1 MHIILFDR
9 ADWRKQLYPL
19 VWTRP
24 VSDLR
29 VGILTIA
36 EKWSKW
42 LGHPHAFLTE
52 DFLQVKYPLGLD
64 TQLSEENDFLVVRGN
79 CCPDIALLE
88 LADKLRKGEGVRDE
102 HGFILFKTDGNGI
115 IDLDRSDLDES
126 AYQWIDLQQSFVQ
139 IRYAEDV
146 FLQNGKQIAN
156 DFDLLTKGRSSAP
169 LSGSNRFLGDQ
180 IFAEEGAKA
189 EFSIFNSLEGPI
201 YLGKN
206 SEVWEN
212 SAIRGAFALGEGS
225 HIKMGTKVYSNVSI
239 GPHCRMGGEL
249 NTSVVWGYS
258 SKGHDGFLGHA
269 VLGEWC
275 NWGADSNNSNLKN
288 NYSNVKV
295 FDYKS
300 GGYRNSGQQF
310 YGVVMGDHSK
320 CAINTSFNTGT
331 VIGVGGNVF
340 GAGFPSKFIPDFSW
354 GASQDNLVTHDLERM
369 FETAALVYERR
380 NRIFDLK
387 EQELLRSIFNQTA
400 KYRLG

>member
-9 ADWRKQLYPL
+9 SDWRKKLYPL

-42 LGHPHAFLTE
+42 LGHPHAFMTE
-52 DFLQVKYPLGLD
+52 SFLQVKYSLGLD
-64 TQLSEENDFLVVRGN
+64 NELSGENDFLVVRGN
-79 CCPDIALLE
+79 VCPDEVLLE
-88 LADKLRKGEGVRDE
+88 KADKLQLGQGLRDSC
-102 HGFILFKTDGNGI
+102 GFVLLKTDRNGLM
-115 IDLDRSDLDES
+115 DLYRDGLDES
-126 AYQWIDLQQSFVQ
+126 IYQWSDLSIFPVQ
-139 IRYAEDV
+139 IHYPEDV
-146 FLQNGKQIAN
+146 FLQNGAQIAV
-156 DFDLLTKGRSSAP
+156 DFILLTKGRTSAD
-169 LSGSNRFLGDQ
+169 LSDSNRFLGDR

-189 EFSIFNSLEGPI
+189 EFSVFNSLEGPI

-212 SAIRGAFALGEGS
+212 STIRGAFALGEGS

-269 VLGEWC
+269 VIGEWC

-288 NYSNVKV
+288 NYKNVKV
-295 FDYKS
+295 FDYRS
-300 GGYRNSGQQF
+300 GHYRDSGQQF

-320 CAINTSFNTGT
+320 CAINTAFNTGT
-331 VIGVGGNVF
+331 VVGVGGNVF
-340 GAGFPSKFIPDFSW
+340 GAGFPPTFIPDFSW
-354 GASQDNLVTHDLERM
+354 GGGPGNLVTHDLGRM
-369 FETAALVYERR
+369 FETAALVYARR
-380 NRIFDLK
+380 NRIFDSI
-387 EQELLRSIFNQTA
+387 EQEVLSSVFNQTA
-400 KYRLG
+400 KYRL